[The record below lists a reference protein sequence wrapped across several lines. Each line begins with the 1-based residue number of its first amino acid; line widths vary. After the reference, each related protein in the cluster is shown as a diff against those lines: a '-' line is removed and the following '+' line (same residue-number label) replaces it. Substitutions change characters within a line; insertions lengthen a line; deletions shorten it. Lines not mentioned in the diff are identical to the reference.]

1 MGRVFGTSEEIEENA
16 EKKNKFDFVKNFI
29 DKISKS
35 KKQEDELTC
44 YQLQLLEELGL
55 KEAAEE

>member
-1 MGRVFGTSEEIEENA
+1 MILCMPFPWAEFSGTSEEIEENA

-35 KKQEDELTC
+35 KSRRMN
-44 YQLQLLEELGL
+44 
-55 KEAAEE
+55 

>member
-1 MGRVFGTSEEIEENA
+1 MILCMPFPWAEFSEPRKKLKENA

-35 KKQEDELTC
+35 KSRRMN
-44 YQLQLLEELGL
+44 
-55 KEAAEE
+55 